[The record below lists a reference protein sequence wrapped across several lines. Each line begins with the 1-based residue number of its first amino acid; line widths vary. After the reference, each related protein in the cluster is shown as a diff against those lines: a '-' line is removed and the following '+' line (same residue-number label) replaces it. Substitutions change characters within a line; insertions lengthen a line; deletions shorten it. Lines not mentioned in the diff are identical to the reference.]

1 MEVVKEANKI
11 TGDKIKYEFSN
22 RRPGDAEKLISN
34 IDKLSETINWK
45 PKFNDLNLIIKTA
58 INWEKKINEK
68 NF

>member
-1 MEVVKEANKI
+1 MVNEANKI
-11 TGDKIKYEFSN
+11 TGNKIKYEFSE
-22 RRPGDAEKLISN
+22 RRAGDAEKLISN
-34 IDKLSETINWK
+34 IDKLSQTINWN

>member
-34 IDKLSETINWK
+34 IDKLSETINWE

-68 NF
+68 NI

>member
-1 MEVVKEANKI
+1 MVKEANKI

-34 IDKLSETINWK
+34 IDKLSKTINWE

-58 INWEKKINEK
+58 INWEKKINE
-68 NF
+68 

>member
-1 MEVVKEANKI
+1 MEVVKEANEI

-34 IDKLSETINWK
+34 IDKLSETINWE

-58 INWEKKINEK
+58 INWEKKINE
-68 NF
+68 